1 MGDSVVTR
9 ILSALGYER
18 RSAIMDD
25 LLAGRRAGAMSAAGV
40 PVNAALV
47 AGIPAVHAA
56 VTFAAE
62 SVASLPM
69 RIWRGEGPARERVTG
84 AWQSRLFRGSPNPVQ
99 DTFNFWETVQSS
111 LDFRSNAYIWKS
123 KDTTGK
129 TVRLWA
135 LHPDQVS
142 PSVSADKAIVYD
154 VHFGGAWVAPEEA
167 TRYGSVRVDN
177 STILHI
183 PGRGGMGQ
191 LVSPSPI
198 SLFRTSLGII
208 AAKQQYEATIYR
220 HGAAGGLVV
229 SFPAGITKSQ
239 ADQWRESFDGE
250 HAGVYNAGKTKV
262 VGGGATVTAM
272 GLTQKDAEFVE
283 AMALSVMD
291 VSRIFRVPAWFL
303 GIDAKTDKPVSPE
316 HEQDRWM
323 RHGLVPR
330 LHRIE
335 AAINADPDLFGAAEI
350 YAAFDTSGMIRG
362 DLATE
367 AEISLKKVQSGQW
380 LIDEARAK
388 DGLPPLPDGLGMV
401 PHPVPVGGSP
411 YGVPLPAKKED
422 VDE

>member
-1 MGDSVVTR
+1 MGESVVVR
-9 ILSALGYER
+9 IMSALGYER
-18 RSAIMDD
+18 RSTITDD
-25 LLAGRRAGAMSAAGV
+25 ILAGRRAGAVSPSGV

-69 RIWRGEGPARERVTG
+69 RIWQGEGPTKQRVAG

-99 DTFNFWETVQSS
+99 DAFSFWETVQSS
-111 LDFRSNAYIWKS
+111 LDFRSNAYIWKT
-123 KDTTGK
+123 KADNGW
-129 TVRLWA
+129 VVQMWA

-142 PSVSADKAIVYD
+142 PSSDGTYD
-154 VHFGGAWVAPEEA
+154 VQFGGVGVIPTEA
-167 TRYGSVRVDN
+167 RRYNSVSVDR
-177 STILHI
+177 STLLHI
-183 PGRGGMGQ
+183 RGRGGLGR
-191 LVSPSPI
+191 LVPPSPI

-229 SFPAGITKSQ
+229 SFPAGITKTQ
-239 ADQWRESFDGE
+239 ADQWRENFDSD

-262 VGGGATVTAM
+262 VGGGATVAAM

-303 GIDAKTDKPVSPE
+303 GIDAKTDRPVSPE

-335 AAINADPDLFGAAEI
+335 AAINADVDLFGAAEI
-350 YAAFDTSGMIRG
+350 YAAFDTAGMIRG

-380 LIDEARAK
+380 LLDEARAK
-388 DGLPPLPDGLGMV
+388 DGLPPLPDGLGKI

-422 VDE
+422 IDD